1 MTMQS
6 RASPIE
12 VRKAATAADVRGAAL
27 VYQAAFSERVKLET
41 LAGKLDN
48 PDFLFGV
55 ALGGDVV
62 LGLVL
67 VAKSGDPAKFNVH
80 YVCAHPIDA
89 PPGTGRALMA
99 WAEAEA
105 VLAGATHIR
114 LAVRRKNVGAR
125 RFYAHLGYQTLDE
138 RDVGFTLIKRV
149 TK

>member
-1 MTMQS
+1 M
-6 RASPIE
+6 
-12 VRKAATAADVRGAAL
+12 
-27 VYQAAFSERVKLET
+27 
-41 LAGKLDN
+41 
-48 PDFLFGV
+48 
-55 ALGGDVV
+55 